1 MATKNNNLG
10 YNGNPNLPKA
20 GTKIDWT
27 LEKVQE
33 YQRCMDDPVYF
44 TKTYMKIIHI
54 DHGVVPFS
62 LYDFQEEVVNAYLTN
77 RNMILCQSR
86 QSGKTSV
93 VTAIILHY
101 CLFNK
106 DKLVGIL
113 ANKLDQAL
121 EIMERIQL
129 AYEYLPDFLKGGVA
143 TWNKKSVKFG
153 NGTKIMAAASSS
165 SAIRGKSCAMLYID
179 EHAFIPRWE
188 EFAASVLPVLSSGK
202 ESRLI
207 LSSTPNGLNQFYT
220 YMQAAKAGTNGFW
233 HIEVP
238 WYMVPGRDDKWKQKV
253 LGDLNHNVQQFAQ
266 EYELEFQGS
275 SGTLING
282 STLKRLKG
290 LQAISSSQGIS
301 VYQPVQ
307 KDRVYA
313 GLVDVSHGKGLDYSV
328 MHVIDITELPY
339 KQVATY
345 RSNTVTPADY
355 ARIISQLGTY
365 YNKAFVLVENND
377 IGAQVTYQL
386 WHELEYDN
394 VLSSTN
400 KGRAGKILNLGVPA
414 KSDIGIRMTKN
425 IKSLGCSV
433 LKLLVEQ
440 GQLELVDKDTIAEL
454 NTFSKKG
461 TSYEAEE
468 GKHDDCVMPLVSFA
482 WMTTTNLF
490 KEITD
495 TNAMKSMVDMTE
507 DQLAANILSAGIV
520 INNGIEETASEKKYV
535 KLEGESGLWEEADW
549 KGYGG
554 MSVY

>member
-1 MATKNNNLG
+1 MVVKRDQLG

-20 GTKIDWT
+20 GNKIQWT
-27 LEKVQE
+27 EEKIRE
-33 YQRCMDDPVYF
+33 YKKCMNDPVYF
-44 TKTYMKIIHI
+44 TKTYMKIVHI
-54 DHGVVPFS
+54 DDGVVPFN
-62 LYDFQEEVVNAYLTN
+62 LYEFQEDAVNAYLTN

-101 CLFNK
+101 CLFKK
-106 DKLVGIL
+106 DKMVAIL

-165 SAIRGKSCAMLYID
+165 SAIRGKSCSMVYID

-188 EFAASVLPVLSSGK
+188 EFSASVLPVLSSGK
-202 ESRLI
+202 ESRLL

-233 HIEVP
+233 WIEVP
-238 WYMVPGRDDKWKQKV
+238 WYKVPGRDDAWKQKV
-253 LGDLNHNVQQFAQ
+253 LGDINHDLIKFAQ

-282 STLKRLKG
+282 STLKRLKAV
-290 LQAISSSQGIS
+290 QAISSGSGIS
-301 VYQPVQ
+301 VYHPVE
-307 KDRVYA
+307 KNRLYV

-328 MHVIDITELPY
+328 VQMIDITEMPY
-339 KQVATY
+339 KQVAKF
-345 RSNTVTPADY
+345 RLNTITPVDLAVTA
-355 ARIISQLGTY
+355 AQLGKY
-365 YNKAFVLVENND
+365 YNNAFLLVENND
-377 IGAQVTYQL
+377 IGAQVTYHL
-386 WHELEYDN
+386 WHELEYEN
-394 VLSSTN
+394 ILSSTN
-400 KGRAGKILNLGVPA
+400 KGRGGKILNLGVPA

-425 IKSLGCSV
+425 VKALGCSV
-433 LKLLVEQ
+433 LKLLIEQ
-440 GQLELVDKDTIAEL
+440 DQLKIFDKDTIDEL

-461 TSYEAEE
+461 SSYEAEE
-468 GKHDDCVMPLVSFA
+468 GKHDDCVMPLISFA
-482 WMTTTNLF
+482 WMTTTGLF
-490 KEITD
+490 KELTD
-495 TNAMKSMVDMTE
+495 TNAVKTMTDYQE
-507 DQLAANILSAGIV
+507 DQLVRSILAAGIV
-520 INNGIEETASEKKYV
+520 NTGVEDIGQKKLV

-549 KGYGG
+549 MGYTG
-554 MSVY
+554 MRIY